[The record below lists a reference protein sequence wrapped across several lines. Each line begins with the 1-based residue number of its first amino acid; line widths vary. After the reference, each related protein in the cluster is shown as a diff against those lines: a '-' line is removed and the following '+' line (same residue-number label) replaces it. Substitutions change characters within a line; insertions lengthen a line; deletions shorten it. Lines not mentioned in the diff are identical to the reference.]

1 MSDDRQGVNPAA
13 LTAADAA
20 RLLTAAGGKVVTAAM
35 VQMAI
40 DRGAPA
46 LPDGRVNL
54 VALMAWLERDLA
66 GRS

>member
-13 LTAADAA
+13 LTVADAA

-54 VALMAWLERDLA
+54 VALMAWIERDLA

>member
-1 MSDDRQGVNPAA
+1 MSDDRQGMNPAA
-13 LTAADAA
+13 LTVADAA

-40 DRGAPA
+40 DRGAPV